1 MYKRRGQKTTL
12 NQGKRL
18 LSKELVKRSLKI
30 RVLLSDLP
38 THSRCSISTSS
49 IELQTCFLSLDIG
62 GHPCL
67 TLSKNSS
74 LSFLKLPAPLI
85 YSFGLKVHEVL
96 FSHHLETQLL
106 CREQPQ
112 NLFQPKNRKSSDV
125 RIVWGCGPERGW
137 EERKR
142 AGSTRK
148 QGHRRGRWLPPSAQD
163 TAGIIGRPAHQ
174 DCGRV
179 WMPCY
184 VWS

>member
-1 MYKRRGQKTTL
+1 M
-12 NQGKRL
+12 
-18 LSKELVKRSLKI
+18 KI
-30 RVLLSDLP
+30 RVLLSDLA
-38 THSRCSISTSS
+38 THNRCSISISS

-106 CREQPQ
+106 CREEPQ
-112 NLFQPKNRKSSDV
+112 NLFQPKNQKSSDV

-148 QGHRRGRWLPPSAQD
+148 QGHRRGRWLPLSAQD

-174 DCGRV
+174 DWGRV